1 MLKIAI
7 WGLGAMGA
15 AIAERLRQ
23 APDYEVL
30 GFDIEPAN
38 IRDALA
44 IGVIHGAF
52 EPKEISEMPFDLVVI
67 AVPPTETVAI
77 LQNLHTTNLIV
88 DVASVKRP
96 IMTATEH
103 LPHFVGGHPMAGT
116 DETGL
121 NGRRKVMLEQ
131 ARFFLIGEKSDRQKV
146 AELLAPLGSQF
157 ETVTVEQHD
166 AVVALTSDATHL
178 IADALVATLGANEN
192 KQKHEFVGPGFLDT
206 TRIAAA
212 SPDLWTQIL
221 LNNRTATMAAVADFI
236 TELTRLN
243 DLVANGDADQL
254 LLALTNIQQIRR
266 GLG

>member
-52 EPKEISEMPFDLVVI
+52 EPKEISQMPFDLVVI
-67 AVPPTETVAI
+67 AVPPTKTVAI
-77 LQNLHTTNLIV
+77 LKNLHTPNLIV

-166 AVVALTSDATHL
+166 ALVALTSDATHL

-192 KQKHEFVGPGFLDT
+192 TQKHAFVGPGFLDT

-221 LNNRTATMAAVADFI
+221 LNNRTATMAAVAGFM

>member
-44 IGVIHGAF
+44 IGVIHGSF

-88 DVASVKRP
+88 DVASVKQP

-103 LPHFVGGHPMAGT
+103 LPHFVGGHPMAST
-116 DETGL
+116 DETGF
-121 NGRRKVMLEQ
+121 NGRRKVMLKQ
-131 ARFFLIGEKSDRQKV
+131 A
-146 AELLAPLGSQF
+146 
-157 ETVTVEQHD
+157 H
-166 AVVALTSDATHL
+166 
-178 IADALVATLGANEN
+178 
-192 KQKHEFVGPGFLDT
+192 
-206 TRIAAA
+206 
-212 SPDLWTQIL
+212 
-221 LNNRTATMAAVADFI
+221 
-236 TELTRLN
+236 
-243 DLVANGDADQL
+243 
-254 LLALTNIQQIRR
+254 
-266 GLG
+266 